1 MTVKNTQFSDFP
13 MFSKMD
19 KAYIYNDAA
28 LKPFFKYDVNIDAF
42 EKIILDKKLDKTDR
56 KTLVEVLESQ
66 YAHFQHFDAVSTNI
80 SSLKNENTYTVTTA
94 HQPSVFTG
102 PLYFIYKIFST
113 IRLAENLSAHYL
125 EFNFV
130 PVFVIG
136 GEDHDFEEVSLIQ
149 LFGKKM
155 TWQIPENQR
164 GSVGAMQTD
173 SLKEMLEAVKAVMGS
188 SENAKGLFSIF
199 EKNYT
204 ENKIYHTATQSLL
217 NDLFGKYGL
226 VVMQMNEPQFKH
238 LFKDV
243 MKREVIEQP
252 SKKFVTEAQ
261 EKLESVGFKA
271 QAFAREINLFYMREN
286 FRERIV
292 ESNGSYAALNTDYVW
307 HTQSELITEIDT
319 HPENF
324 SPNVVLR
331 PLYQERILPNLAYI
345 GGGGE
350 IAYWLERKK
359 QFEYFGINFPML
371 IRRNSVMIVENSVKD
386 KLAKLNF
393 PLMKLTQPT
402 ESLVKQFINDNASE
416 TLNLESAKEALAD
429 IFDDILNKAISI
441 DATLEKTVLAEKT
454 RQLQSLESI
463 ETRIIKA
470 EKQKHETSLN
480 QLKALQQK
488 LFPNGGLQERTDNF
502 IPYYIKFGNE
512 LFDVLYKNLDP
523 LKQGVVVLEE

>member
-1 MTVKNTQFSDFP
+1 MTVKNIPFSDFP

-19 KAYIYNDAA
+19 KAYIYSDVA
-28 LKPFFKYDVNIDAF
+28 LKPFFKYAVNIEPF
-42 EKIILDKKLDKTDR
+42 EQIIEDKKLDKTDR

-66 YAHFQHFDAVSTNI
+66 YAQFQNFETVRANI
-80 SSLKNENTYTVTTA
+80 SLLKNENTFTVTTA

-102 PLYFIYKIFST
+102 TLYFIYKIFST
-113 IRLAENLSAHYL
+113 IRLAENLSAHYPQ
-125 EFNFV
+125 FNFV

-136 GEDHDFEEVSLIQ
+136 GEDHDFEEVSSIQ
-149 LFGKKM
+149 LFGKKLS
-155 TWQIPENQR
+155 WQIPENQH

-173 SLKEMLEAVKAVMGS
+173 SLKEILTEVKTVMGL
-188 SENAKGLFSIF
+188 SENATRLFSIF

-226 VVMQMNEPQFKH
+226 VVMQMNEPRFKQ

-252 SKKFVTEAQ
+252 SKKIVTETQ

-292 ESNGSYAALNTDYVW
+292 ENNGSYAALNTNFVW
-307 HTQSELITEIDT
+307 NNQTDLITEIDT

-331 PLYQERILPNLAYI
+331 PLFQERILPNLAYI

-393 PLMKLTQPT
+393 PLMQLTQST
-402 ESLVKQFINDNASE
+402 ENLVKQFINTNASE

-454 RQLQSLESI
+454 RQLQSLEGI
-463 ETRIIKA
+463 ESRIIKA

-480 QLKALQQK
+480 QLKTLQQK
-488 LFPNGGLQERTDNF
+488 LFPNNGLQERTDNF
-502 IPYYIKFGNE
+502 IPYYIKFGDE